1 VAGTDIEKKAKVALR
16 VLLVYPRAGV
26 ELIGWGDLG
35 AIAEPLAL
43 EYAGAAARMDS
54 HDVELLDLRLHP
66 QGLEATL
73 SRFRPD
79 VVGFT
84 GYSMHVL
91 RNLELCRRVKQ
102 LLPECKTAIGGHHAT
117 LLPEDYFE
125 PEVDFVLVG
134 EGVAAFRAVLRHLEQ
149 DRPVFVPGVW
159 TRRQGRFESGGE
171 ARPFRIDD
179 LPPPDR
185 TLTQHDRSAY
195 FIDWM
200 KPIALARTTVGC
212 PYRCSF
218 CSLWKIMD
226 GKYNMRE
233 IDGVVDELAAVPEE
247 CVFLVDDEAFINRAR
262 MRELAHAIRAA
273 GVRKRYF
280 TYCRIDSLLREREL
294 LGLWRDIGL
303 ERLFIGIEAVSA
315 RALEDYNKRLTIAQI
330 EAGLAAAREM
340 GIAVFAGFIVGTDF
354 TRQDFKELVRFIEHN
369 RVEYPSFTILTPLP
383 GTASLCNFDAVTER
397 QPNGRPNWELFD
409 LQHPV
414 TPTRLT
420 RPAFMQ
426 EYENLQ
432 SVFAGRSLPYRPELG
447 FERRQPAGRF

>member
-1 VAGTDIEKKAKVALR
+1 
-16 VLLVYPRAGV
+16 VYPQAGA

-35 AIAEPLAL
+35 AVAEPLAL
-43 EYAGAAARMDS
+43 EYVGAAARLDS

-66 QGLEATL
+66 HELEPTL
-73 SRFRPD
+73 LRLRPD

-91 RNLELCRRVKQ
+91 RNLDLCRRVKQ
-102 LLPECKTAIGGHHAT
+102 LLPDASTVIGGHHAT

-125 PEVDFVLVG
+125 PEVDFVVVG
-134 EGVAAFRAVLRHLEQ
+134 EGVAAFRAVLRHLQE
-149 DRPVFVPGVW
+149 DGRGPGVPGVW
-159 TRRQGRFESGGE
+159 ARRQGRFEWGGDPP
-171 ARPFRIDD
+171 PFRIDD
-179 LPPPDR
+179 LPLPDR
-185 TLTQHDRSAY
+185 SLTSRDRSAY

-233 IDGVVDELAAVPEE
+233 VDRVVEELAAVPEE

-262 MRELAHAIRAA
+262 MRDLARAIRAA

-294 LGLWRDIGL
+294 LTLWRDVGL

-315 RALEDYNKRLTIAQI
+315 AALEDYNKKLSVAQI

-340 GIAVFAGFIVGTDF
+340 GIAVFAGFIVGTEF
-354 TRQDFKELVRFIEHN
+354 TRRDFKELVRFIEHN

-383 GTASLCNFDAVTER
+383 GTAGLQTFDAVVDR
-397 QPNGRPNWELFD
+397 QPNGRPNWERFD
-409 LQHPV
+409 LQHAV
-414 TPTRLT
+414 TRTALPL
-420 RPAFMQ
+420 PEFMR

-432 SVFAGRSLPYRPELG
+432 RVFAGSSLPHRPASSLP
-447 FERRQPAGRF
+447 RVAPAGR